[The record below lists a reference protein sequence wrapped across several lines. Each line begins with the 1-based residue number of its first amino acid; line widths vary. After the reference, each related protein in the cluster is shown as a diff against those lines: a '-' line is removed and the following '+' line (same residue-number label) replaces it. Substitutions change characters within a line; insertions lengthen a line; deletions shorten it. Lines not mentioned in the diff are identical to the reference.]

1 MWMYKGEERNG
12 MDRWCYLIFLVLLLF
27 DTITSEVTGTRQ
39 YWCITIFDFFH
50 LLLLVLKLI
59 STLLR
64 IKCERDRSGC
74 PARTNTLEV
83 RLENACCGMSKMQ
96 LIFSRVTTSGL
107 RHN

>member
-1 MWMYKGEERNG
+1 
-12 MDRWCYLIFLVLLLF
+12 MDRWCYLIFLALLLF

-39 YWCITIFDFFH
+39 YWCITTH
-50 LLLLVLKLI
+50 LFSIPLLLVLRLI

-83 RLENACCGMSKMQ
+83 RLENA
-96 LIFSRVTTSGL
+96 SRHVQDAAYF
-107 RHN
+107 